1 MNRLSKFV
9 IAGLAV
15 AAMTGTAVAQDAPA
29 DPPAGDGTGD
39 GSMPAPTGDPAA
51 TDPAMEPAPAAGKSI
66 GADVV
71 AVLPLGDYADIAS
84 FAIGA
89 LGRFEYG
96 VKPNIAITVR
106 AGLIYNIAKELG
118 GVTPTILMIPAHVG
132 GKYMIGTSGLF
143 GQAELG
149 ITHTRFSAESGGV
162 SVDDSR
168 TKFSFE
174 VGAGYQKGKIS
185 ARAGLWY
192 IADDDALMAIMASVG
207 YDFAAL

>member
-9 IAGLAV
+9 LAGLAV
-15 AAMTGTAVAQDAPA
+15 AAMTGTAIAQDAPA

-39 GSMPAPTGDPAA
+39 GSTAAPTGDPAA
-51 TDPAMEPAPAAGKSI
+51 TDPAMAPAPAAGKSI

-71 AVLPLGDYADIAS
+71 AVLPLGDYADGAS

-106 AGLIYNIAKELG
+106 AGLIYNLAKEIELIG
-118 GVTPTILMIPAHVG
+118 ETPTILMIPAHVG

-149 ITHTRFSAESGGV
+149 ITHIRTSIADESN
-162 SVDDSR
+162 SE

-192 IADDDALMAIMASVG
+192 IAADDALMSIMASVG